1 MRLEVIL
8 SDENITYN
16 LQRSFTGGQM
26 PDLAMFSLSE
36 EHKMIRD
43 AARDFAQKEIV
54 PIAAEFDESGEFP
67 HATIKKMGE
76 MGFMGIEIPEQ
87 YGGAGMDSLA
97 YVLALEEICK
107 ADASHGVIMSVNNSL
122 YCHGIMKF
130 GTEEQK
136 QKFVVPIASGQAVGA
151 YSLTEPQSGS
161 DAGTMRSR
169 ATLDGDSYV
178 LNGRKSWV
186 TSGPVADY
194 FVVFMMT
201 DPEKKQKGISAF
213 LVPGNTL
220 GLVRGKKEPKLGIRA
235 SATSELIFENCRVP
249 AENLLGQEGDGFKI
263 AMTILDAGR
272 IGIATQAL
280 GIAEAAYEAAR
291 QYALEREAFGQPIGA
306 FQGTGFKIADMKTRI
321 EASRLLIYNAAQ
333 ARERSKKDGSRYSL
347 EASMAKLFASETAM
361 YVTHQA
367 VQIHGGMGYS
377 KELPVERYFRD
388 AKITEIYEGT
398 SEIQRLVISRSE
410 LGLK

>member
-1 MRLEVIL
+1 MSELALYPL
-8 SDENITYN
+8 SD
-16 LQRSFTGGQM
+16 
-26 PDLAMFSLSE
+26 

-43 AARDFAQKEIV
+43 TARDFAEKEIA

-67 HATIKKMGE
+67 HKTIQKMGE
-76 MGFMGIEIPEQ
+76 MGFMGIEVPEE
-87 YGGAGMDSLA
+87 YGGAGMDTLA
-97 YVLALEEICK
+97 YVLALEEISK
-107 ADASHGVIMSVNNSL
+107 VDASHGVIMSVNNSL
-122 YCHGIMKF
+122 YCHGILKF

-136 QKFVVPIASGQAVGA
+136 KKFVTPVASGKSIGA
-151 YSLTEPQSGS
+151 YSLTEPMSGS
-161 DAGTMRSR
+161 DAGTMKSR
-169 ATLDGDSYV
+169 AIRDGNHYI

-194 FVVFMMT
+194 YVVFMMT
-201 DPEKKQKGISAF
+201 EPEKKHKGITAF
-213 LVPGNTL
+213 LVEANTPGLT
-220 GLVRGKKEPKLGIRA
+220 RGKKEPKLGIRA
-235 SATSELIFENCRVP
+235 SATSELIFEDCRVP
-249 AENLLGQEGDGFKI
+249 VENRLGEEGEGFKI
-263 AMTILDAGR
+263 AMTVLDAGR

-291 QYALEREAFGQPIGA
+291 QYAVTREAFGQPIGA

-321 EASRLLIYNAAQ
+321 EASRLLIYNAAM
-333 ARERSKKDGSRYSL
+333 AKEKSKKDGSRYSL

-361 YVTHQA
+361 WVAHQA

-377 KELPVERYFRD
+377 KELPIERYFRD

-410 LGLK
+410 MGLK

>member
-1 MRLEVIL
+1 M
-8 SDENITYN
+8 T
-16 LQRSFTGGQM
+16 
-26 PDLAMFSLSE
+26 DLPIYPLTN
-36 EHKMIRD
+36 EHKMLRD
-43 AARDFAQKEIV
+43 AARDFATKEIA

-67 HATIKKMGE
+67 HKTIKKMGE

-107 ADASHGVIMSVNNSL
+107 VDASHGVIMSVNNSL
-122 YCHGIMKF
+122 YCHGILKF

-136 QKFVVPIASGQAVGA
+136 KKFITPIASGKAIGA

-169 ATLDGDSYV
+169 ATRDGDFYI

-201 DPEKKQKGISAF
+201 DPEKKQKGVSAF
-213 LVPGNTL
+213 LVPGNTP
-220 GLVRGKKEPKLGIRA
+220 GLTRGKKEPKLGIRA
-235 SATSELIFENCRVP
+235 SATSELIFEDCRVP
-249 AENLLGQEGDGFKI
+249 VENRLGAEGEGFKI
-263 AMTILDAGR
+263 AMTVLDAGR

-291 QYALEREAFGQPIGA
+291 QYAGQREAFGQPIGQ
-306 FQGTGFKIADMKTRI
+306 FQGTGFKLADMKTRI
-321 EASRLLIYNAAQ
+321 EASRLLIYNAAI
-333 ARERSKKDGSRYSL
+333 AKEKAKSSDGRYSL
-347 EASMAKLFASETAM
+347 EASMAKLFSSETAI

-398 SEIQRLVISRSE
+398 SEIQRLVISRLE
-410 LGLK
+410 LGSK